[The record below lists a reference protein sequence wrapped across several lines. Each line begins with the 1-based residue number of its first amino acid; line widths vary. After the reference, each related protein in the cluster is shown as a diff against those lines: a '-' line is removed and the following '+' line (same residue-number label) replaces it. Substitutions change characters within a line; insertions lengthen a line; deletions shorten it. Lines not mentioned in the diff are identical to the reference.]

1 MAISN
6 TEDERL
12 HALKQLRLLDTPPAE
27 SFDRITRMASQLF
40 DLPIAAISLT
50 DSDRQWFKSRVG
62 VDHWEIPRDRAPCG
76 EVADTTRAVLIPD
89 LRDHPCYRD
98 SLLAQSGIRFYAG
111 APLITREGFCLG
123 AMCVLGTEPRQV
135 SEQEQAALTDLAAMV
150 MAQVELQHAFGRV
163 DAVTGLPNRHQLLED
178 LHDQAA
184 GGDGG
189 PRHLVLA
196 EVIDALKM
204 SDTVRVLGVG
214 VIEDLMREATR
225 AISASIGLD
234 TQIYHVGAAQ
244 FAWIVRSSQAETG
257 LEDRLRDLGAHLHKH
272 LSSAPVRISL
282 NPVIGVAPIA
292 VGQTLAEDAIRM
304 AHNAAQEAR
313 LTGQSVSTYSMVAD
327 DHHRRRFRLLSDMR
341 TALISG
347 RELSLVYQPR
357 IDLRTGACIGAE
369 ALLRWKHPE
378 LGGISPGEFIPLV
391 EQTDL
396 AGPLTAWVI
405 AEAIRQIMA
414 WRDMAIELSVSVNV
428 SVANLDQPE
437 FATDLIEHL
446 QRAGIRPS
454 VFEVE
459 VTESALIKNR
469 THVEEQLRTIRN
481 AGIRVAIDDFG
492 TGYSSLSYLRHLPA
506 DLVKIDQSFVRDLAG
521 DQKGQMLVR
530 HLIEMSR
537 GLGFRVV
544 AEGVEDAQAYE
555 ILRSWHCEEAQGYWM
570 SPPLA
575 AIDLQAWLGAQAT
588 VRDEAA

>member
-1 MAISN
+1 M
-6 TEDERL
+6 
-12 HALKQLRLLDTPPAE
+12 
-27 SFDRITRMASQLF
+27 
-40 DLPIAAISLT
+40 
-50 DSDRQWFKSRVG
+50 
-62 VDHWEIPRDRAPCG
+62 
-76 EVADTTRAVLIPD
+76 ADTTRAVLIPD

-225 AISASIGLD
+225 AISANLGLD

-378 LGGISPGEFIPLV
+378 LGGVSPGEFIPLV

-405 AEAIRQIMA
+405 AEAIRQIVA

-454 VFEVE
+454 AFEVE

-575 AIDLQAWLGAQAT
+575 AIDLQAWLAAQAT

>member
-1 MAISN
+1 MSI

-135 SEQEQAALTDLAAMV
+135 SEQEQAALKDLDAMV

-225 AISASIGLD
+225 AISANLGLD

-378 LGGISPGEFIPLV
+378 LGGVSPGEFIPLV

-454 VFEVE
+454 AFEVE

>member
-1 MAISN
+1 
-6 TEDERL
+6 
-12 HALKQLRLLDTPPAE
+12 
-27 SFDRITRMASQLF
+27 MASQLF

-62 VDHWEIPRDRAPCG
+62 VEHAEIPRDRAPCA
-76 EVADTTRAVLIPD
+76 EVADTTRFLVIPD
-89 LRDHPCYRD
+89 LLEHPCYRR

-111 APLITREGFCLG
+111 APLTTREGFCLG
-123 AMCVLGTEPRQV
+123 AMCVLGTEPRQI

-178 LHDQAA
+178 LHDQASE
-184 GGDGG
+184 DDDG
-189 PRHLVLA
+189 PRHLALA

-225 AISASIGLD
+225 VISVNLGPG
-234 TQIYHVGAAQ
+234 TQVYHVGAAQ
-244 FAWIVRSSQAETG
+244 FAWVTPFSQDDRALESELNKLIVQ
-257 LEDRLRDLGAHLHKH
+257 LNNH

-282 NPVIGVAPIA
+282 NPVIGFATLED
-292 VGQTLAEDAIRM
+292 GQNPGEDAIRM

-313 LTGQSVSTYSMVAD
+313 LTGQSVSTYSMAAD
-327 DHHRRRFRLLSDMR
+327 DHHQRRFRLLSDMR

-347 RELSLVYQPR
+347 QELSLVYQPR
-357 IDLRTGACIGAE
+357 IDLSTGACIGAE

-378 LGGISPGEFIPLV
+378 LGAVSPGEFIPLV

-405 AEAIRQIMA
+405 AEAIRQIVA
-414 WRDMAIELSVSVNV
+414 WRAMAIDLAISVNV
-428 SVANLDQPE
+428 SVANLDQPD
-437 FATDLIEHL
+437 FATDVIEQL
-446 QRAGIRPS
+446 QKADIHPS
-454 VFEVE
+454 AFEVE

-469 THVEEQLRTIRN
+469 AHVEEQLRAIQT

-506 DLVKIDQSFVRDLAG
+506 DLVKIDQSFVHDLAE
-521 DQKGQMLVR
+521 DPKGQMLVR

-544 AEGVEDAQAYE
+544 AEGVEDRESYE
-555 ILRSWHCEEAQGYWM
+555 ILRSWRCEEAQGYWM
-570 SPPLA
+570 ARPLVP
-575 AIDLQAWLGAQAT
+575 IDLQKWLKERAAT
-588 VRDEAA
+588 LHEAA

>member
-1 MAISN
+1 MAISI

-135 SEQEQAALTDLAAMV
+135 SEQEQAALKDLDAMV

-225 AISASIGLD
+225 AISANLGLD

-378 LGGISPGEFIPLV
+378 LGGVSPGEFIPLV

-454 VFEVE
+454 AFEVE

>member
-225 AISASIGLD
+225 AISANLGLD

-378 LGGISPGEFIPLV
+378 LGGVSPGEFIPLV

-405 AEAIRQIMA
+405 AEAIRQIVA

-454 VFEVE
+454 AFEVE

-575 AIDLQAWLGAQAT
+575 AIDLQAWLAAQAT

>member
-1 MAISN
+1 
-6 TEDERL
+6 
-12 HALKQLRLLDTPPAE
+12 
-27 SFDRITRMASQLF
+27 MASQLF

-225 AISASIGLD
+225 AISANLGLD

-378 LGGISPGEFIPLV
+378 LGGVSPGEFIPLV

-405 AEAIRQIMA
+405 AEAIRQIVA

-521 DQKGQMLVR
+521 DQMGQMLVR

-575 AIDLQAWLGAQAT
+575 ALDLQAWLAAQAT

>member
-225 AISASIGLD
+225 AISANLGLD

-378 LGGISPGEFIPLV
+378 LGGVSPGEFIPLV

-454 VFEVE
+454 AFEVE

-575 AIDLQAWLGAQAT
+575 AIDLQAWLAAQAT

>member
-1 MAISN
+1 MAISK
-6 TEDERL
+6 TEDGRL

-76 EVADTTRAVLIPD
+76 EVADTTRVLLIPD

-98 SLLAQSGIRFYAG
+98 SPLAQSGIRFYAG

-123 AMCVLGTEPRQV
+123 AMCVLGMEPRQV

-225 AISASIGLD
+225 AISANLGLD

-378 LGGISPGEFIPLV
+378 LGGVSPGEFIPLV

-454 VFEVE
+454 AFEVE

-575 AIDLQAWLGAQAT
+575 AIDLQAWLAAQAT

>member
-189 PRHLVLA
+189 PGHLVLA

-225 AISASIGLD
+225 AISANLGLD

-244 FAWIVRSSQAETG
+244 FAWIARSSQAETG

-304 AHNAAQEAR
+304 AHNAVQEAR

-378 LGGISPGEFIPLV
+378 LGGVSPGEFIPLV

-405 AEAIRQIMA
+405 AEAIRQIVA

-437 FATDLIEHL
+437 FATDLIERL

-454 VFEVE
+454 AFEVE

-575 AIDLQAWLGAQAT
+575 ALDLQAWLAAQAT

>member
-225 AISASIGLD
+225 AISANLGLD

-378 LGGISPGEFIPLV
+378 LGGVSPGEFIPLV

-575 AIDLQAWLGAQAT
+575 AIDLQAWLAAQAT

>member
-89 LRDHPCYRD
+89 LRDHPCYCD

-225 AISASIGLD
+225 AISANLGLD

-378 LGGISPGEFIPLV
+378 LGGVSPGEFIPLV

-454 VFEVE
+454 AFEVE

-575 AIDLQAWLGAQAT
+575 AIDLQAWLAAQAT